1 MKKSMLWRSVLLF
14 ALLWLNA
21 SAQAYE
27 DELHQQLTFMSAKQ
41 LSRCKT
47 IWQDKDISLD
57 TQNSDALSALEM
69 RYVVR
74 ANGASAK
81 SNFFGRMFRWNY
93 YDVTR
98 NESQRV
104 LGIFTTRFNT
114 RFEEVNALLR
124 SAVPGVA
131 PS

>member
-1 MKKSMLWRSVLLF
+1 MKKSMLWRSALLF

-41 LSRCKT
+41 LSRCAT
-47 IWQDKDISLD
+47 IWQDKDLALD
-57 TQNSDALSALEM
+57 MQSSDALSALEM

-74 ANGASAK
+74 ANVASAK
-81 SNFFGRMFRWNY
+81 GNFFGRMFRWNY

-98 NESQRV
+98 DDSQRV
-104 LGIFTTRFNT
+104 LGMFATRFNT
-114 RFEEVNALLR
+114 RFEEVTAQLL
-124 SAVPGVA
+124 SLIHI
-131 PS
+131 